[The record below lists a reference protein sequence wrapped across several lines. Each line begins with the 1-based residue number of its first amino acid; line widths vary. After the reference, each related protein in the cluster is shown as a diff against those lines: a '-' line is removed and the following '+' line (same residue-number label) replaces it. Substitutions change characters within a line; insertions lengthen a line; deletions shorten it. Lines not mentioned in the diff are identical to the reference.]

1 MRPTIMG
8 IYLAAGESRRM
19 GRPKLTIPLGNDG
32 MLGGL
37 ALQEAV
43 RSGLDR
49 IVVVSRYE
57 GCPEWFPFPEESDV
71 RDRCAFVAA
80 PEASRG
86 MAYSLHAGLSAA
98 IGLSEGDDDKVSAV
112 VVLLA
117 DQPMIHAELINR
129 LIMEFTMNPELDY
142 VAAGD
147 SGIAKPPVLLAASMF
162 DAIMSLKGDEGARWL
177 LRCPDY
183 RGKLVAT
190 ESGLFLDLDT
200 PANVESFLKMI

>member
-1 MRPTIMG
+1 MRPTIIG

-19 GRPKLTIPLGNDG
+19 GRPKLTIPLGSDG

-57 GCPEWFPFPEESDV
+57 GCPEWFPFPDESDV
-71 RDRCAFVAA
+71 RDRCVFAAA

-98 IGLSEGDDDKVSAV
+98 IGLSEGDDDKASAV

-129 LIMEFTMNPELDY
+129 LIMEFTMDPKLDY

-147 SGIAKPPVLLAASMF
+147 SGTAKPPVLLAASMF
-162 DAIMSLKGDEGARWL
+162 DAVMSLKGDEGARRL
-177 LRCPDY
+177 LLSPDY
-183 RGKLVAT
+183 QGMLITA
-190 ESGLFLDLDT
+190 ESGLFLDMDT
-200 PANVESFLKMI
+200 PADVENIWRIR